1 MKNINRY
8 IVEKLKINKSKLKT
22 KLKVDSEYTLFPSD
36 IGELTLMISTETRKN
51 GNECD
56 LNHIDVSK
64 ITNMSY
70 LFYNSYFNGDISQWD
85 VSNVQTMENMFC
97 DSQFNGDIS
106 EWDVSSVRSMKRM
119 FENSKFNGDISEWD
133 ASNVWDMSGM
143 FFNAANFDQDISMWK
158 IKPRCERKN
167 IFANCE
173 IKNKFKPKVI
183 KK

>member
-1 MKNINRY
+1 MKNLNIY
-8 IVEKLKINKSKLKT
+8 ITEKLKINKSKLK
-22 KLKVDSEYTLFPSD
+22 SGPEYTLFPKSS
-36 IGELTLMISTETRKN
+36 GELVTMIRDEIRKN
-51 GNECD
+51 GNECN

-70 LFYNSYFNGDISQWD
+70 LFYNNHFNGDISQWD

-97 DSQFNGDIS
+97 DSQFNGDIP

-119 FENSKFNGDISEWD
+119 FENSKFNVDISQWD
-133 ASNVWDMSGM
+133 VSSVWDMSGM
-143 FFNAANFDQDISMWK
+143 FFGATNFNQDISMWK

-167 IFANCE
+167 MFANCE
-173 IKNKFKPKVI
+173 IKNKFKPKVV